1 MLKSPTEK
9 LEVDAKEPH
18 PIHINEGIVGNPFFR
33 VSPLA
38 FPVLPAGTKNAGK

>member
-18 PIHINEGIVGNPFFR
+18 PNHFKEVLR
-33 VSPLA
+33 QPLR
-38 FPVLPAGTKNAGK
+38 L